1 MMVMSVSF
9 FNFVWV
15 TFTPFPCLELLPCL
29 LIRMTASE
37 APRTWPSP
45 SPFSYFFL
53 TAHRTPH
60 SRPSSAS
67 DLLSF
72 LHLDGVHQNVAIRL
86 VHRQASLNRVG
97 IVVAVPHCP
106 PRTRPFRPFWS
117 TPCFSPSPASCSW
130 GQRPALEGF
139 QSPCIASAVLLLL
152 RASPS
157 PAVHVANDSS
167 AP

>member
-106 PRTRPFRPFWS
+106 PRTRPFRHFGPHHVLARLQHLAHGDNVLHWKVPVS
-117 TPCFSPSPASCSW
+117 LHCFSCTAPVA
-130 GQRPALEGF
+130 GF
-139 QSPCIASAVLLLL
+139 TVTGGACCQ
-152 RASPS
+152 
-157 PAVHVANDSS
+157 
-167 AP
+167 